1 MWYIPSFRFVGDT
14 TNGSIRM
21 PASSQY
27 DSNSVGF
34 IPGPPSTTSHRFIR
48 DLIRLIVAGLTL
60 IGLGVK
66 GLNISLITYTIYS
79 QCLIYTN
86 LFEINLPQYQ
96 RVISHWQSDS
106 YGLFVSLLP
115 PYHPIKVR
123 NSPHKVKQNRFYF
136 STSYP
141 HRRSRRYETMLHSPQ
156 NG

>member
-21 PASSQY
+21 PASEQY
-27 DSNSVGF
+27 ASNSIGF
-34 IPGPPSTTSHRFIR
+34 ILSVTSVRVIS
-48 DLIRLIVAGLTL
+48 DLRRVMVVELILIVV
-60 IGLGVK
+60 GVK
-66 GLNISLITYTIYS
+66 GFISLITYTIYS

-86 LFEINLPQYQ
+86 LFETNLPQYQ
-96 RVISHWQSDS
+96 RVISHWPSES
-106 YGLFVSLLP
+106 YGWSLLSLLP

-123 NSPHKVKQNRFYF
+123 NSHHKVKQNRFYF

-156 NG
+156 NR